1 MPNVSD
7 PERGRPAGGR
17 RGAGPPAPSPGGGCD
32 GTPGSG
38 RGGPALPRALRGA
51 ALAAGALLVLLF
63 PELVPN
69 AYVLSA
75 GVIVASYACTAT
87 AWSFMG
93 GFTGYV
99 SLGHAAFFGLGA
111 YGTGLLIRDL
121 SLPPF
126 LAWLVAGLVVC
137 VLTVPVGI
145 AALRVRGA
153 SFVIVSIS
161 FVLILLLVFQTWESF
176 TGGSN
181 GLTVPRPFPDL
192 YRPDHHRIFY
202 YLFVALLA
210 VMLATWWAID
220 RSRFGAGLKAIRED
234 EDKAESLGVP
244 TRDYKLV
251 AYLISATFTALAGG
265 MYALWFGDLDP
276 IFQFSILLGAYMVL
290 MALLGGARHLFG
302 PLLGAV
308 VVGSALEYFK
318 LEFGDTQ
325 LHLVTTA
332 LLLAVVVLFMPDGV
346 IPAVRDLLGRWGP
359 ADSSIREVTAAELL
373 ERDGGRAGP
382 NDAAADTGTD
392 FGTDSERG
400 SQR

>member
-1 MPNVSD
+1 MPNASD
-7 PERGRPAGGR
+7 TEERVAR
-17 RGAGPPAPSPGGGCD
+17 STGGGF
-32 GTPGSG
+32 TMPGWV
-38 RGGPALPRALRGA
+38 RPA
-51 ALAAGALLVLLF
+51 ALAVGVALVLLF

-99 SLGHAAFFGLGA
+99 SLGHAAFFGMGA
-111 YGTGLLIRDL
+111 YGTGILIRDL
-121 SLPPF
+121 SLQPF
-126 LAWLVAGLVVC
+126 LAWLLSGLI
-137 VLTVPVGI
+137 VLVITIPVGI

-161 FVLILLLVFQTWESF
+161 FVLILLLVSQAWEAF
-176 TGGSN
+176 TGGAN
-181 GLTVPRPFPDL
+181 GLNVPRPFADL
-192 YRPDHHRIFY
+192 YRPDHHRIFF

-210 VMLATWWAID
+210 VMLLTWWVID
-220 RSRFGAGLKAIRED
+220 RSRFGAGLKAVRED
-234 EDKAESLGVP
+234 EDKAEALGVP
-244 TRDYKLV
+244 TRDYKLA

-290 MALLGGARHLFG
+290 MALLGGVRHLFG
-302 PLLGAV
+302 PLVGAV

-325 LHLVTTA
+325 LHLVFTA
-332 LLLAVVVLFMPDGV
+332 ILLGIVVLFMPDGV
-346 IPAVRDLLGRWGP
+346 IPAAGALLRRFGP
-359 ADSSIREVTAAELL
+359 QDTSIREITAEELL
-373 ERDGGRAGP
+373 ERNR
-382 NDAAADTGTD
+382 AAA
-392 FGTDSERG
+392 EREGAAAGRGGGKPSDG
-400 SQR
+400 SGETP